1 MAPNIF
7 CAHWRLGSVLATFGS
22 SLPKFLAQFM
32 DFSGGM
38 SPVGIVIS
46 NQEHILPLRENKI
59 RNVHDGK
66 SEQVSVFVGEEV
78 EVEEEKMK
86 KKEKKWKKTSRSRSR
101 SRRRYCTVCT
111 ILSKVSK

>member
-66 SEQVSVFVGEEV
+66 SEQVSVFVGE
-78 EVEEEKMK
+78 
-86 KKEKKWKKTSRSRSR
+86 
-101 SRRRYCTVCT
+101 
-111 ILSKVSK
+111 